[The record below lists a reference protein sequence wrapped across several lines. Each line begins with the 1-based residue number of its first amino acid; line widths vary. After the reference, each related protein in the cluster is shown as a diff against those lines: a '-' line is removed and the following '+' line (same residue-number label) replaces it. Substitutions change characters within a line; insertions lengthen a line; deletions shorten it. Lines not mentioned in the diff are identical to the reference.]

1 MRPPGYRRPSAGE
14 ESVWDYPR
22 PPRIEPVAEVV
33 KITYAG
39 LVIAHSRSAVRML
52 ETASPPTIYI
62 PTTDVLMRHLETSAR
77 FTFCEW
83 KGRARY
89 WHVQVGD
96 RCVEN
101 AAWSYPDPLK
111 PFAAL
116 RDHVSFYPGK
126 MDSCMLGEHRVEPQ
140 AGGFYGG
147 WITPGIIG
155 PFKGE
160 PGTEGW

>member
-1 MRPPGYRRPSAGE
+1 MRPPGYRRPRAGE

-22 PPRIEPVAEVV
+22 PPRSEPLTEVV
-33 KITYAG
+33 RVEYAG
-39 LVIAHSRSAVRML
+39 LVIAHSQSAVRVL

-62 PTTDVLMRHLETSAR
+62 PAADVLMSHLQPSPR

-101 AAWSYPDPLK
+101 AAWSYPDPNP
-111 PFAAL
+111 PFAFL

-126 MDSCMLGEHRVEPQ
+126 MDTCTLGEHRVRPQ
-140 AGGFYGG
+140 AGDFYGG

-155 PFKGE
+155 PYKGE
-160 PGTEGW
+160 PGTGGW